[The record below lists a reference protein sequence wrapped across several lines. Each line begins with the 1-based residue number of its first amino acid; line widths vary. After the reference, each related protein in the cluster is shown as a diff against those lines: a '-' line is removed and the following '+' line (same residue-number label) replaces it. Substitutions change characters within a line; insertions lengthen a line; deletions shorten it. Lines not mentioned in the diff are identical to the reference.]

1 VNGGGM
7 PREGPVAVV
16 VFGPGNPVKIPGREV
31 NAVTST
37 ILFSP

>member
-1 VNGGGM
+1 M

-16 VFGPGNPVKIPGREV
+16 VLFGPGNPVKIPGREV

-37 ILFSP
+37 LLFSP

>member
-1 VNGGGM
+1 M

-16 VFGPGNPVKIPGREV
+16 VLLFGPGNPVKIPGREV

-37 ILFSP
+37 LLFSP